1 MIFYNAQKSS
11 VKFRRITRKKKSVYK
26 AKPRFSII
34 VGFLSYA
41 QKSDYILFN
50 TVFYAKL
57 DLMIG
62 LQSDFSAKPIII
74 SGQIMNCVLFFYSL
88 CTSWRFSRLRMC
100 SAPVAM
106 R

>member
-1 MIFYNAQKSS
+1 MILYNAQKSS

-62 LQSDFSAKPIII
+62 LQSDYPDKVVSFT
-74 SGQIMNCVLFFYSL
+74 GQIMNCVLFFYSL